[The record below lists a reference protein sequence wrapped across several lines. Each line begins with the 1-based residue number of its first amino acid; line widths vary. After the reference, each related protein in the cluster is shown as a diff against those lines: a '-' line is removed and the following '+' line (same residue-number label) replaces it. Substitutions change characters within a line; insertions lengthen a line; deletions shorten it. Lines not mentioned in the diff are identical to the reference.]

1 MLLQCW
7 QKYTKTTINIDRSGT
22 LAEFW
27 WPSALLAS
35 LGGAEK
41 KQLTF
46 IK

>member
-7 QKYTKTTINIDRSGT
+7 QKYTKITIITDRSGI

-27 WPSALLAS
+27 WPSAPLAS

-41 KQLTF
+41 K
-46 IK
+46 